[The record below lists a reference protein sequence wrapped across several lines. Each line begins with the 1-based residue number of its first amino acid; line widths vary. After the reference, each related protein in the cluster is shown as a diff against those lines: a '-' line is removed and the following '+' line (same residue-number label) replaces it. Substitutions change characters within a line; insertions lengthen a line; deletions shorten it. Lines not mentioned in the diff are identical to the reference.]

1 MKFQIIRDT
10 EVEIEDNNDEATQP
24 VSSSDTLASTT
35 PCQEEPSAETKSADD
50 HTSTQTGN
58 IPSLRVRATVLKEGQ
73 SYELPM
79 FSDGVWQC
87 PFCEEGKVLFID
99 ETQAKNH
106 IHNEHAKKQFRHKGM
121 STASCSFVKKLSTTY
136 LSESKIS
143 LEKESC

>member
-1 MKFQIIRDT
+1 M
-10 EVEIEDNNDEATQP
+10 TQS

-35 PCQEEPSAETKSADD
+35 PCREELSAETKSA
-50 HTSTQTGN
+50 GN

-121 STASCSFVKKLSTTY
+121 STAGSSFVKKLSTAN
-136 LSESKIS
+136 LSEVFTSKGK
-143 LEKESC
+143 L